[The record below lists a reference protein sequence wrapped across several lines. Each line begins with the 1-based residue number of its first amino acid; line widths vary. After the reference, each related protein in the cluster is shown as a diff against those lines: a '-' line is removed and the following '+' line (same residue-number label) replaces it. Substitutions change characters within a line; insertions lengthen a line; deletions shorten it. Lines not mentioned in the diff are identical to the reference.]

1 MRVKKGYYTIGMVAE
16 ILNIHPHT
24 LREYEREGLI
34 RPKRTAGNIR
44 LFTEKDI
51 EDIKFIREMTQELG
65 VNLAGVDII
74 MRMKRQIEQLHQVI
88 ENLEEALRKK
98 IEEEMA
104 RKGSLVEKKSSH
116 PAKVIEIKIERE
128 D

>member
-1 MRVKKGYYTIGMVAE
+1 MGRKKGFYTIGMVAE

-44 LFTEKDI
+44 IYTDEDI

-74 MRMKRQIEQLHQVI
+74 MRMKRQIEQLHSVI
-88 ENLEEALRKK
+88 ESLESTLRKK
-98 IEEEMA
+98 IEEENA
-104 RKGSLVEKKSSH
+104 RRSSLVKKEPSH
-116 PAKVIEIKIERE
+116 IVEIKIER
-128 D
+128 DD

>member
-1 MRVKKGYYTIGMVAE
+1 MRRKNNGYYTIGMVAE

-34 RPKRTAGNIR
+34 KPIRTTGNIR
-44 LFTEKDI
+44 LYTDKDI

-74 MRMKRQIEQLHQVI
+74 MRMRKQIEQLHEII
-88 ENLEEALRKK
+88 ENLEQALRKK
-98 IEEEMA
+98 IEEEQA
-104 RKGSLVEKKSSH
+104 RKSSLVKKE
-116 PAKVIEIKIERE
+116 PAHIVEIKIEKE
-128 D
+128 

>member
-1 MRVKKGYYTIGMVAE
+1 MTVKKDGFYTIGMVAQ

-24 LREYEREGLI
+24 LREYERQDLI
-34 RPKRTAGNIR
+34 KPSRTAGNIR
-44 LFTEKDI
+44 LYTDKDI

-74 MRMKRQIEQLHQVI
+74 MRMKRQIEELHKII
-88 ENLEEALRKK
+88 ENLEETLRKK
-98 IEEEMA
+98 IEEENK
-104 RKGSLVEKKSSH
+104 RKKSLIKKE
-116 PAKVIEIKIERE
+116 PAQVVQIEIER

>member
-1 MRVKKGYYTIGMVAE
+1 MTVKKEGFYTIGMVAQ

-24 LREYEREGLI
+24 LREYERQELI
-34 RPKRTAGNIR
+34 KPSRTAGNIR
-44 LFTEKDI
+44 LYSEKDI

-74 MRMKRQIEQLHQVI
+74 MRMKRQIEELHRII

-98 IEEEMA
+98 IEEENR
-104 RKGSLVEKKSSH
+104 RKTSLVKKRPSSI
-116 PAKVIEIKIERE
+116 VQIEIERE
-128 D
+128 

>member
-88 ENLEEALRKK
+88 ENLEEALRKR
-98 IEEEMA
+98 IEEEIS
-104 RKGSLVEKKSSH
+104 RKGSLVEKKASH
-116 PAKVIEIKIERE
+116 PARVIEIKIERE
-128 D
+128 E

>member
-1 MRVKKGYYTIGMVAE
+1 MKKKGFYTIGMVAE

-34 RPKRTAGNIR
+34 HPKRTAGNIR
-44 LFTEKDI
+44 IYTDEDI

-74 MRMKRQIEQLHQVI
+74 MRMKRQIEQLHNI
-88 ENLEEALRKK
+88 IANLEDALRKK
-98 IEEEMA
+98 IEEENK
-104 RKGSLVEKKSSH
+104 RKQSLVKKQPSH
-116 PAKVIEIKIERE
+116 IVEIKIEKE